1 MRLSTFATTLRKFLL
16 IGVFASAIA
25 GIFGF
30 SDQANAEGGKNDL
43 APVDV
48 VEVNGLIDE
57 IVVHSIEK
65 AIERAES
72 STSQALIL
80 QVNSL
85 GGVVSSNRMEVL
97 FNKIIEAKIPVAVW
111 VGPTTA
117 RAYGTAAQLL
127 AVADVSAMA
136 DGTRIGNIGKPL
148 KTKVGE
154 ISFGDATPTLRA
166 TTLNSKE
173 AKNLGALKLTTDDE
187 GVPVL
192 RNMLLAMNGLSVKG
206 TVLQTVVDL
215 KSDSGDELIREAATT
230 RFFKLGLLE
239 RLLHTAASP
248 PVTFLLLI
256 VGLALLI
263 FEFYTAG
270 IGIAGVVGAICVV
283 LGSHG
288 LATLPIRG
296 SSVALIILAMLLLSI
311 DVQVGI
317 PRFFTGAGLVLLT
330 VASLTLF
337 RSSDGGQ
344 IKLSWL
350 TFFSGMI
357 AITLAFVVGMP
368 SMVRTRFATPTIGRE
383 WMIGSTGMAVGTI
396 NPLGIVRIH
405 DANWRARTNR
415 ATPIQDGQELRVVA
429 IDGVTLE
436 VEPLEGAARD
446 YREMRK
452 PKSE

>member
-1 MRLSTFATTLRKFLL
+1 MPKLRK
-16 IGVFASAIA
+16 VFSTAMLASALA
-25 GIFGF
+25 MTFGA
-30 SDQANAEGGKNDL
+30 SATVNAQGGTNDL

-57 IVVHSIEK
+57 IVVSDIET
-65 AIERAES
+65 AIDRAES
-72 STSQALIL
+72 STSQAIIL

-85 GGVVSSNRMEVL
+85 GSVVSASRMEEL
-97 FNKIIEAKIPVAVW
+97 FNKIIESKIPIAVW

-117 RAYGTAAQLL
+117 RAYGSAAQLL

-136 DGTRIGNIGKPL
+136 DGTRIGKTGKL
-148 KTKVGE
+148 LMTRAGE
-154 ISFGDATPTLRA
+154 VSFGDASATLRA
-166 TTLNSKE
+166 TVNSKE
-173 AKNLGALKLTTDDE
+173 AKRLGALKLTTDDD

-192 RNMLLAMNGLSVKG
+192 RNMLLAMNGLTIKG
-206 TVLQTVVDL
+206 RVLQTVVDV
-215 KSDSGDELIREAATT
+215 KSESGDELIREAATT

-256 VGLALLI
+256 IGLALLV
-263 FEFYTAG
+263 FEFFTAG

-283 LGSHG
+283 FGSHG

-296 SSVALIILAMLLLSI
+296 ASLAVIIVSMLLLSI

-317 PRFFTGAGLVLLT
+317 PRFFTGAGLVLLAFGS
-330 VASLTLF
+330 VTLF
-337 RSSDGGQ
+337 RSSDGGE
-344 IKLSWL
+344 IRLSWL
-350 TFFSGMI
+350 TFVSGMI
-357 AITLAFVVGMP
+357 SISLAFVVGMP

-383 WMIGSTGMAVGTI
+383 WMIGSTGRAVGTI

-405 DANWRARTNR
+405 DADWRARTNR
-415 ATPIQDGQELRVVA
+415 ATPIQDGQELRVAA

-452 PKSE
+452 PKSK

>member
-1 MRLSTFATTLRKFLL
+1 MINLRKALSITMLVSALATTF
-16 IGVFASAIA
+16 GAATAAI
-25 GIFGF
+25 
-30 SDQANAEGGKNDL
+30 AEGGTNSL

-57 IVVHSIEK
+57 IVVSDIEQ
-65 AIERAES
+65 AIDRAET
-72 STSQALIL
+72 STSQAVIL

-85 GGVVSSNRMEVL
+85 GGVVSTKRMEAL
-97 FNKIIEAKIPVAVW
+97 FNKIIESKKPIGVW

-117 RAYGTAAQLL
+117 RAYGSAAQLL

-136 DGTRIGNIGKPL
+136 DGTRIGKTGKL
-148 KTKVGE
+148 LMTSAGE
-154 ISFGDATPTLRA
+154 VSFGDASATLR
-166 TTLNSKE
+166 TTTVNSKE
-173 AKNLGALKLTTDDE
+173 AKRLGALKLKTDDE

-192 RNMLLAMNGLSVKG
+192 RNMLLAMNGLSIKG
-206 TVLQTVVDL
+206 KVLQTVVDV
-215 KSDSGDELIREAATT
+215 KSDSSDELIREAATT

-248 PVTFLLLI
+248 PVTFLLVI
-256 VGLALLI
+256 IGLALLI
-263 FEFYTAG
+263 FEFFTAG

-296 SSVALIILAMLLLSI
+296 ASLAVIIVAMLLLSI

-317 PRFFTGAGLVLLT
+317 PRFFTGLGLVLL
-330 VASLTLF
+330 AIGSLTLF
-337 RSSDGGQ
+337 RSSDGGE
-344 IKLSWL
+344 IRLSWL
-350 TFFSGMI
+350 TFLSGMI
-357 AITLAFVVGMP
+357 AISLAFVVGMP

-383 WMIGSTGMAVGTI
+383 WMIGSVGRAVGTI

-405 DANWRARTNR
+405 DAQWRARTNR
-415 ATPIQDGQELRVVA
+415 ATPIQDGQELRVAA

-452 PKSE
+452 PKTE

>member
-1 MRLSTFATTLRKFLL
+1 MQKSMINLRKVLSFSML
-16 IGVFASAIA
+16 ISALAIM
-25 GIFGF
+25 FGAA
-30 SDQANAEGGKNDL
+30 QVANAEGGTNDL

-57 IVVHSIEK
+57 IVVRDIEQ

-72 STSQALIL
+72 SSSQAVIL

-85 GGVVSSNRMEVL
+85 GGVVSKTRMEAL
-97 FNKIIEAKIPVAVW
+97 FNKIIDSKIPIAVW

-117 RAYGTAAQLL
+117 RAYGSAAQLL

-136 DGTRIGNIGKPL
+136 DGTRICKTGKL
-148 KTKVGE
+148 LTTNAGE
-154 ISFGDATPTLRA
+154 VSFGDASATLR
-166 TTLNSKE
+166 TTTVNSKD
-173 AKNLGALKLTTDDE
+173 AKRLGALKLTTDDE

-192 RNMLLAMNGLSVKG
+192 RNMLLAMNGLSIKG
-206 TVLQTVVDL
+206 RVLQTVVEV
-215 KSDSGDELIREAATT
+215 KSESGDELIREAATT
-230 RFFKLGLLE
+230 RFFKLGLIE

-248 PVTFLLLI
+248 PVTFLLVI
-256 VGLALLI
+256 IGLALLI
-263 FEFYTAG
+263 FEFFTAG
-270 IGIAGVVGAICVV
+270 IGIAGVVGAVCVV

-288 LATLPIRG
+288 LATLPLRG
-296 SSVALIILAMLLLSI
+296 ASLAVIILAMLLLSI

-317 PRFFTGAGLVLLT
+317 PRFFTGAGLILL
-330 VASLTLF
+330 ALGSLTLF
-337 RSSDGGQ
+337 RSSDGGD
-344 IKLSWL
+344 IRLSWL
-350 TFFSGMI
+350 TFISGMI
-357 AITLAFVVGMP
+357 AISLAFVVGMP

-383 WMIGSTGMAVGTI
+383 WMIGSTGRAVGTI

-405 DANWRARTNR
+405 DAQWRARTNR
-415 ATPIQDGQELRVVA
+415 ATPIQDGQELRVAA

-452 PKSE
+452 PKGE

>member
-1 MRLSTFATTLRKFLL
+1 MHKSMINLRKVLSFSML
-16 IGVFASAIA
+16 ISALAIT
-25 GIFGF
+25 FGAA
-30 SDQANAEGGKNDL
+30 QVANAEGGTNDL

-57 IVVHSIEK
+57 IVVRDIEK

-72 STSQALIL
+72 SSSQAVIL

-85 GGVVSSNRMEVL
+85 GGVVSKTRMEAL
-97 FNKIIEAKIPVAVW
+97 FNKIIDSKIPIAVW

-117 RAYGTAAQLL
+117 RAYGSAAQLL

-136 DGTRIGNIGKPL
+136 DGTRIGKTGKL
-148 KTKVGE
+148 LTTNAGE
-154 ISFGDATPTLRA
+154 VSFGDASATLR
-166 TTLNSKE
+166 TTTVNSKD
-173 AKNLGALKLTTDDE
+173 AKRLGALKLTTDDE

-192 RNMLLAMNGLSVKG
+192 RNMLLAMNGLSIKG
-206 TVLQTVVDL
+206 RVLQTVVEV
-215 KSDSGDELIREAATT
+215 KSESGDELIREAATT
-230 RFFKLGLLE
+230 RFFKLGLIE

-248 PVTFLLLI
+248 PVTFLLVI
-256 VGLALLI
+256 IGLALLI
-263 FEFYTAG
+263 FEFFTAG
-270 IGIAGVVGAICVV
+270 IGIAGVVGAVCVV

-288 LATLPIRG
+288 LATLPLRG
-296 SSVALIILAMLLLSI
+296 ASLAVIILAMLLLSI

-317 PRFFTGAGLVLLT
+317 PRFFTGAGLILL
-330 VASLTLF
+330 ALGSLTLF
-337 RSSDGGQ
+337 RSSDGGD
-344 IKLSWL
+344 IRLSWL
-350 TFFSGMI
+350 TFISGMI
-357 AITLAFVVGMP
+357 AISLAFVVGMP

-383 WMIGSTGMAVGTI
+383 WMIGSTGRAVGTI

-405 DANWRARTNR
+405 DAQWRARTNR
-415 ATPIQDGQELRVVA
+415 ATPIQDGQELRVAA

-452 PKSE
+452 PKGE

>member
-1 MRLSTFATTLRKFLL
+1 MTKLRKVLS
-16 IGVFASAIA
+16 IAILA
-25 GIFGF
+25 AALAMTFGP
-30 SDQANAEGGKNDL
+30 STTVNADGGTNDL

-57 IVVHSIEK
+57 IVVSDIEQ

-72 STSQALIL
+72 STSQAIIL

-85 GGVVSSNRMEVL
+85 GGVVSATRMEEL
-97 FNKIIEAKIPVAVW
+97 FNKIIESKIPIAVW

-117 RAYGTAAQLL
+117 RAYGSAAQLL

-136 DGTRIGNIGKPL
+136 DGTRIGKTGKL
-148 KTKVGE
+148 LMTSAGE
-154 ISFGDATPTLRA
+154 VSFGDASATLRT

-173 AKNLGALKLTTDDE
+173 AKRLGALKLTTDDD

-192 RNMLLAMNGLSVKG
+192 RNMLLAMNGLSIKG
-206 TVLQTVVDL
+206 RVLQTVVDV
-215 KSDSGDELIREAATT
+215 KSESGNELIREAATT
-230 RFFKLGLLE
+230 RFFKLGLVE

-248 PVTFLLLI
+248 PVTFLFLI
-256 VGLALLI
+256 IGLALLV
-263 FEFYTAG
+263 FEFFTAG

-283 LGSHG
+283 FGSHG

-296 SSVALIILAMLLLSI
+296 ASLAVIIVSMLLLAI

-317 PRFFTGAGLVLLT
+317 PRFFTGAGLVLL
-330 VASLTLF
+330 ALGSLTLF
-337 RSSDGGQ
+337 RSSDGGE
-344 IKLSWL
+344 IRLSWL
-350 TFFSGMI
+350 TFVSGMI
-357 AITLAFVVGMP
+357 SISLAFVVGMP

-383 WMIGSTGMAVGTI
+383 WMIGSTGRAVGTI

-405 DANWRARTNR
+405 DADWRARTNR
-415 ATPIQDGQELRVVA
+415 ATPLQDGQELRVAA

-452 PKSE
+452 PKTE

>member
-1 MRLSTFATTLRKFLL
+1 ML
-16 IGVFASAIA
+16 ASALAIT
-25 GIFGF
+25 FG
-30 SDQANAEGGKNDL
+30 AATAVNAKNDTNDL

-48 VEVNGLIDE
+48 VEVNGLMDE
-57 IVVHSIEK
+57 IVVRDIEQ
-65 AIERAES
+65 AIDRAEL
-72 STSQALIL
+72 STSQAVIL

-85 GGVVSSNRMEVL
+85 GGVVSTARMEAL
-97 FNKIIEAKIPVAVW
+97 FNKIIESKIPIAVW

-117 RAYGTAAQLL
+117 RAYGSAAQLL

-136 DGTRIGNIGKPL
+136 DGTRIGKTGKL
-148 KTKVGE
+148 LMTSAGE
-154 ISFGDATPTLRA
+154 VSFGDVSTTLRT
-166 TTLNSKE
+166 TTLNSIE
-173 AKNLGALKLTTDDE
+173 AKRLGALKLTTNDD

-192 RNMLLAMNGLSVKG
+192 RNMLLAMNGLSIKG
-206 TVLQTVVDL
+206 KVLQTVIDL
-215 KSDSGDELIREAATT
+215 KSESGDELIREATTT

-248 PVTFLLLI
+248 PVTFLLLLI
-256 VGLALLI
+256 GLALLV
-263 FEFYTAG
+263 FEFFTAG
-270 IGIAGVVGAICVV
+270 IGIAGVVGAVCVV

-296 SSVALIILAMLLLSI
+296 VSLAVIIVSMLLLSI

-317 PRFFTGAGLVLLT
+317 PRFFTGAGLFLL
-330 VASLTLF
+330 AIGSLTLF
-337 RSSDGGQ
+337 RNSDGGE
-344 IKLSWL
+344 IRLSWL
-350 TFFSGMI
+350 TFISSMI
-357 AITLAFVVGMP
+357 AISLAFVVGMP

-383 WMIGSTGMAVGTI
+383 WMIGSTGRAVGTI

-405 DANWRARTNR
+405 DAEWRARTNR
-415 ATPIQDGQELRVVA
+415 ATPIQDGQELRVAA

-452 PKSE
+452 PKAE

>member
-1 MRLSTFATTLRKFLL
+1 ML
-16 IGVFASAIA
+16 ASALAIT
-25 GIFGF
+25 FGV
-30 SDQANAEGGKNDL
+30 SQVANAEGGTNDL

-57 IVVHSIEK
+57 IVVRDIEQ
-65 AIERAES
+65 AIERAEA
-72 STSQALIL
+72 STSQAVIL

-85 GGVVSSNRMEVL
+85 GGVVSKTRMEAL
-97 FNKIIEAKIPVAVW
+97 FNKIIDAKIPIAVW

-117 RAYGTAAQLL
+117 RAYGSAAQLL

-136 DGTRIGNIGKPL
+136 DGTRIGKTGKL
-148 KTKVGE
+148 LTTNAGE
-154 ISFGDATPTLRA
+154 VSFGDASAILR
-166 TTLNSKE
+166 TTTVNSKE
-173 AKNLGALKLTTDDE
+173 AKRLGALKLTTDDE

-192 RNMLLAMNGLSVKG
+192 RNMLLAMNGLSIKG
-206 TVLQTVVDL
+206 QVLQTVVEV

-230 RFFKLGLLE
+230 RFFKLGLIE

-248 PVTFLLLI
+248 PVTFLLAI
-256 VGLALLI
+256 IGLALLI
-263 FEFYTAG
+263 FEFFTAG

-288 LATLPIRG
+288 LATLPLRG
-296 SSVALIILAMLLLSI
+296 ASLAVIILAMLLMSI

-317 PRFFTGAGLVLLT
+317 PRFFTGAGLILL
-330 VASLTLF
+330 ALGSLTLF
-337 RSSDGGQ
+337 RNSDGGE
-344 IKLSWL
+344 IRLSWL
-350 TFFSGMI
+350 TFISGMI
-357 AITLAFVVGMP
+357 AISLAFVVGMP

-383 WMIGSTGMAVGTI
+383 WMIGSTGRAVGTI
-396 NPLGIVRIH
+396 NPLGIVQIH
-405 DANWRARTNR
+405 DAQWRARTNR
-415 ATPIQDGQELRVVA
+415 STPIQDGQELRVAA

-452 PKSE
+452 PKG